1 MSWKKLIKRQYM
13 GKMNEE
19 ELVIYM
25 LDRIEIDGDEVVL
38 KRMKKVIIRL

>member
-1 MSWKKLIKRQYM
+1 M

-25 LDRIEIDGDEVVL
+25 LVRIEIDGDEVVL
-38 KRMKKVIIRL
+38 KRMKKVIIRLCRNR